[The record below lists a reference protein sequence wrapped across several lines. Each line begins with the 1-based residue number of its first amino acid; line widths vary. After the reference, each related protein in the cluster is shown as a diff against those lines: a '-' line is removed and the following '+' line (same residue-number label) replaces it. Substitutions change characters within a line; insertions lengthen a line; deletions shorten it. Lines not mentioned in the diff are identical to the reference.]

1 MQQALESPVRGMIVG
16 ISKES
21 GKDFVLLPY
30 LELSETVGEVILLM
44 EASHEENP
52 VKQRVRGGLRVVL
65 VVVT

>member
-1 MQQALESPVRGMIVG
+1 MIVG

-21 GKDFVLLPY
+21 GNDFVLPPY

-44 EASHEENP
+44 EAPHEENP
-52 VKQRVRGGLRVVL
+52 VKQRARGGLRVVL